1 MKLRLVSLSDVK
13 TLFESNQ
20 IKVITDNKTIITPA
34 AKDFIHEH
42 NMEIILANNETVLD
56 SNIQSENSTGVNTD
70 KILSALRSI
79 LNIESTE
86 SDFYRLKDGQSGFQI
101 VRTSTRTDYEFFDTG
116 VSGNKVYYKEILSSK
131 ESPNMAVGFLKIIDS
146 TFPWQLSY
154 DEIDYVM
161 DGDVTIKI
169 YGSEY
174 TAYAGDII
182 YIPLGSDV
190 VWSAKE
196 YTKLLYI
203 TYPANWADLL

>member
-116 VSGNKVYYKEILSSK
+116 VSGNKVYYKEILSPK

-169 YGSEY
+169 NGSEY

-182 YIPLGSDV
+182 YIPKGSDV